1 VAFLF
6 SEEVYKRD
14 RETSAV
20 GRAVGVEATQRPV
33 GESGSGVPAPSDEVR
48 ETAADLGEVEN

>member
-1 VAFLF
+1 MAFLF

-20 GRAVGVEATQRPV
+20 GRALVSKRRNGPLGKVDLVFLHHPTKFENRA
-33 GESGSGVPAPSDEVR
+33 E
-48 ETAADLGEVEN
+48 DLGEVEN